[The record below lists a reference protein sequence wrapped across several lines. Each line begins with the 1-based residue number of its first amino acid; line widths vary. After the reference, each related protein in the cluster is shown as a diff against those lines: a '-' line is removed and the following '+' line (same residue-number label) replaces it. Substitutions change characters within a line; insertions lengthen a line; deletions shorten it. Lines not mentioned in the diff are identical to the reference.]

1 MMKLL
6 DAIQQR
12 VLGRVA
18 HLPDLPP
25 LTSYNE
31 TVNSDSLFLDAE
43 SHVRYRF
50 EVRVGLEV
58 TGPTKDASELRR
70 RAARAIAHEVYG
82 EVLTELRELRRE
94 LWQEQQYRAGNDPV
108 LTRLAALED
117 KLSGL

>member
-1 MMKLL
+1 MKLL

-18 HLPDLPP
+18 HLPP

-31 TVNSDSLFLDAE
+31 TADSDSPSLDAQ
-43 SHVRYRF
+43 SLVRYRF
-50 EVRVGLEV
+50 EARVGWEM
-58 TGPTKDASELRR
+58 TGPAEAESELRR

-82 EVLTELRELRRE
+82 EVLTELREMRRE
-94 LWQEQQYRAGNDPV
+94 LWQEEHYRDANDPV

>member
-1 MMKLL
+1 MRLL

-12 VLGRVA
+12 VLGQVA
-18 HLPDLPP
+18 HLPNLPP
-25 LTSYNE
+25 LTSYDE
-31 TVNSDSLFLDAE
+31 SVSSDSPFLAMDH
-43 SHVRYRF
+43 HVRYRF
-50 EVRVGLEV
+50 EVTVGLEI
-58 TGPTKDASELRR
+58 TGPTEAASELRH

-117 KLSGL
+117 KLNGL

>member
-1 MMKLL
+1 MKLL

-12 VLGRVA
+12 ILGRVV
-18 HLPDLPP
+18 HLPSLPP

-31 TVNSDSLFLDAE
+31 TVDSDSTILHVE
-43 SHVRYRF
+43 SLVRYRF
-50 EVRVGLEV
+50 EVTVGLEI
-58 TGPTKDASELRR
+58 TGPTEAASELRH

-94 LWQEQQYRAGNDPV
+94 LWQEQRYRAGDDPV

-117 KLSGL
+117 KLNGL

>member
-1 MMKLL
+1 MKLL
-6 DAIQQR
+6 DAIQHR

-18 HLPDLPP
+18 HLPP

-31 TVNSDSLFLDAE
+31 TVDSDSLSLDAE

-58 TGPTKDASELRR
+58 TGPTEAASELRL

-82 EVLTELRELRRE
+82 EVLTELRELRLE
-94 LWQEQQYRAGNDPV
+94 LWREEHYREANDPV

-117 KLSGL
+117 KLTGL

>member
-1 MMKLL
+1 MKLL

-12 VLGRVA
+12 ILGRVA
-18 HLPDLPP
+18 HLPKLPP

-31 TVNSDSLFLDAE
+31 TADSDSPSLDAK
-43 SHVRYRF
+43 SLVRYRF
-50 EVRVGLEV
+50 EVRVGLDQ
-58 TGPTKDASELRR
+58 TGPAEAESELRR

-94 LWQEQQYRAGNDPV
+94 LWQEEHYREANDPV

>member
-1 MMKLL
+1 MKLL

-18 HLPDLPP
+18 HLLDLPP

-31 TVNSDSLFLDAE
+31 TVDSDSLFLEAE

-50 EVRVGLEV
+50 EVTVGLEI
-58 TGPTKDASELRR
+58 TGPTEAASELRL

-94 LWQEQQYRAGNDPV
+94 LWQEQHYREANDPG

-117 KLSGL
+117 KLNGL

>member
-1 MMKLL
+1 MKLL
-6 DAIQQR
+6 NAIQQR

-18 HLPDLPP
+18 HLPP

-31 TVNSDSLFLDAE
+31 TADSDSPSLDAK
-43 SHVRYRF
+43 SLVRYRF
-50 EVRVGLEV
+50 EVRVGLDV
-58 TGPTKDASELRR
+58 TGPTEAASELRR
-70 RAARAIAHEVYG
+70 RAARAIAHEIYG

-94 LWQEQQYRAGNDPV
+94 LWQEEHYRDANDPV